1 MFDISPDPNRLFFPA
16 INKMS
21 SPRLPQASSDQIYTV
36 LCCPR
41 PPATLSRRPL
51 VPDPLFLVPGFLR
64 PLVPLQTKIG
74 YLGLGTPGDA
84 SGHLVG
90 SGLNPGL
97 VGA

>member
-1 MFDISPDPNRLFFPA
+1 
-16 INKMS
+16 MS
-21 SPRLPQASSDQIYTV
+21 SPRRPQASSDQIYTV
-36 LCCPR
+36 LCGPR

-51 VPDPLFLVPGFLR
+51 VPDPLFLVPGLLR
-64 PLVPLQTKIG
+64 PLYIG

-97 VGA
+97 VGS

>member
-1 MFDISPDPNRLFFPA
+1 
-16 INKMS
+16 MS

-36 LCCPR
+36 LCGPR

-51 VPDPLFLVPGFLR
+51 VPDPLFLVPGLLR
-64 PLVPLQTKIG
+64 PLVPLQNKNR
-74 YLGLGTPGDA
+74 LSRSGDA

-97 VGA
+97 VGS